1 LECPRGRFRNETIAQ
16 PLDAIKMRR
25 KLGLGLLII
34 LNLTFIYVIIMD
46 AVLSYGLIVAPLG
59 LEKGLKISS
68 LTTNDILIKLTILS
82 MTVLLTNY
90 FLTKKMIVNKKPFLT
105 SLIVTAIG
113 IIVFIPFFL
122 SAKQSFLDYQNGTTR
137 LQHYLDRQ
145 TITEAQIITHSDT
158 ILVTQLDDFMSD
170 IGYAKYKKGPWKYAK
185 KIKLMFKRKDG
196 SKDSIFTNGQMFGA
210 YKGLYF
216 STNQNLINK
225 YLEK

>member
-1 LECPRGRFRNETIAQ
+1 
-16 PLDAIKMRR
+16 MRR
-25 KLGLGLLII
+25 KIGIGLLII
-34 LNLTFIYVIIMD
+34 LNLTFIYVIIMG

-59 LEKGLKISS
+59 HEKGLEIAS

-82 MTVLLTNY
+82 MTVLLINY

-105 SLIVTAIG
+105 SLIVTLIG

-122 SAKQSFLDYQNGTTR
+122 SAKQSFLDYQDGTTQ

-145 TITEAQIITHSDT
+145 TITEAQIITHTST
-158 ILVTQLDDFMSD
+158 IQVEQLDDFISD
-170 IGYAKYKKGPWKYAK
+170 IGSAKYKRGPWKYAK
-185 KIKLMFKRKDG
+185 KIKLIFKRIDG

-210 YKGLYF
+210 YKGKYF
-216 STNQNLINK
+216 STDQDVIDQ

>member
-1 LECPRGRFRNETIAQ
+1 
-16 PLDAIKMRR
+16 MRR
-25 KLGLGLLII
+25 KIGIGLLII
-34 LNLTFIYVIIMD
+34 LNLTFIYVIIMG

-59 LEKGLKISS
+59 HEKGLEIAS

-82 MTVLLTNY
+82 MTVLLINY

-105 SLIVTAIG
+105 SLIVTLIG

-122 SAKQSFLDYQNGTTR
+122 SAKQSFLDYQDGTTQ

-145 TITEAQIITHSDT
+145 TITEAQIIIHTST
-158 ILVTQLDDFMSD
+158 IQVEQLDDFISD
-170 IGYAKYKKGPWKYAK
+170 IGSAKYKRGSWKYAK
-185 KIKLMFKRKDG
+185 KIKLIFKRIDG

-210 YKGLYF
+210 YKGKYF
-216 STNQNLINK
+216 STDQDVIDQ